1 MTRNIKDETLGH
13 VPYIYD
19 KYHKPG
25 KSKETVMH
33 HAITHIQEEV
43 EKRKLHLII
52 PRQWGCFW

>member
-52 PRQWGCFW
+52 PRQ